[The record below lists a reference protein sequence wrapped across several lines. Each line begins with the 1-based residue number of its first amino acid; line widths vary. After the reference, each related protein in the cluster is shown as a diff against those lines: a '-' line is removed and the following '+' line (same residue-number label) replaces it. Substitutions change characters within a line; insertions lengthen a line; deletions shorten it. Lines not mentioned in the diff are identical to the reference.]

1 MKTYTALHAFD
12 IKTTINNNYNNYT
25 SIYNLLYCI
34 YSSVVL
40 VQQIILVLALVLVLS
55 ADITEVLIIV
65 DSDDVI

>member
-12 IKTTINNNYNNYT
+12 IKITSNNIYNYA

-40 VQQIILVLALVLVLS
+40 VLQIILVLALVLVLG
-55 ADITEVLIIV
+55 ADIILV
-65 DSDDVI
+65 

>member
-12 IKTTINNNYNNYT
+12 IENNYNFA

-40 VQQIILVLALVLVLS
+40 VEQIILVQVLVLVLR
-55 ADITEVLIIV
+55 ANIILV
-65 DSDDVI
+65 YY